1 MSVMLRTALIII
13 SALTLWYTARKI
25 RKSQLQ
31 IEDSIFWLVFPAALV
46 VLSIFP
52 DIASW
57 AADQLGVQSPVNFIF
72 LGRHFYFDCESI
84 FPFSP
89 PFPNGYQNPDLN
101 AGNRYPGMPG
111 EREKDE
117 KANGIKGKEG

>member
-1 MSVMLRTALIII
+1 MTKQEFTKLIN
-13 SALTLWYTARKI
+13 TLLK
-25 RKSQLQ
+25 K
-31 IEDSIFWLVFPAALV
+31 D
-46 VLSIFP
+46 
-52 DIASW
+52 
-57 AADQLGVQSPVNFIF
+57 GFIKK
-72 LGRHFYFDCESI
+72 GSNFYFDCESI

-89 PFPNGYQNPDLN
+89 PFPNGYQNPNLN